1 MVQETFVCCTEGH
14 CLVGSVGGRW
24 MVGLDNI
31 LEVFSNLGDSMRLIG
46 AITSEMHLRT
56 KTAD

>member
-1 MVQETFVCCTEGH
+1 
-14 CLVGSVGGRW
+14 VGSVGGRW

-56 KTAD
+56 KTAE